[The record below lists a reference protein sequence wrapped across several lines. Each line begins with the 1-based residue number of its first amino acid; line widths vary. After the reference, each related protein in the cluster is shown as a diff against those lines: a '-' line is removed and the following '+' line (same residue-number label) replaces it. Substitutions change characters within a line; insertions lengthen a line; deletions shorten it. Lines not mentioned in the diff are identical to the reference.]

1 MSCVAMTIAN
11 KVKQGRQLLCQR
23 RKLKKQR
30 AKLINS
36 KTYRENVPQK
46 VSTERVSRC
55 SQNDYNR
62 RKDRA

>member
-1 MSCVAMTIAN
+1 MKQN
-11 KVKQGRQLLCQR
+11 KKGGYER